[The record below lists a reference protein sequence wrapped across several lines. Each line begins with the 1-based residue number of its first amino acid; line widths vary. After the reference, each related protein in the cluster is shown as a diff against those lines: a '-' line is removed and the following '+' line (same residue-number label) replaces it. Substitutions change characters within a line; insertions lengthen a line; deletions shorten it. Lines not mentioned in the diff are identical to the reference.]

1 MTDRSRLDP
10 EATVPLDGLLQAL
23 PGGFNAIADINAR
36 RATVAGIM
44 ATVEV
49 PKDPNVEITEHIA
62 PGPAGEIKVRVYS
75 PKNVAAPRP
84 ALIYI
89 HGGGMILGSID
100 GEQGNAQMMC
110 DQLGMTIASVD
121 YRKAPEDPHPA
132 ATLDCFAAAKWVFAN
147 ATSLGI
153 DVNKI
158 GIYGGSAGGGLTI
171 SVALKARDEGGPN
184 FKFMVP
190 IYPMIDHRNESHSSK
205 LITDVGIWDRAGSIE
220 AWSWY
225 LGGQKPDQHSSP
237 AIATNLKGLPP
248 AYIDVGEMDMF
259 CDEDLDFVK
268 RLGEADVRVEFHL
281 WPGVYHGAEIFAPD
295 APISKNIVATR
306 LAGIKR
312 LLELISRY
320 LRLSANEFLD
330 RIAAFIPPPRKQRH
344 RYFGALKPNSPLRA
358 LHPALVRADF

>member
-84 ALIYI
+84 ALVYI

-312 LLELISRY
+312 LLELISR
-320 LRLSANEFLD
+320 
-330 RIAAFIPPPRKQRH
+330 
-344 RYFGALKPNSPLRA
+344 
-358 LHPALVRADF
+358 

>member
-10 EATVPLDGLLQAL
+10 EATVSLDGLLQAL

-49 PKDPNVEITEHIA
+49 PKNPNVEITEHIA

-84 ALIYI
+84 ALVYI

-306 LAGIKR
+306 LAGIRR
-312 LLELISRY
+312 LLELISR
-320 LRLSANEFLD
+320 
-330 RIAAFIPPPRKQRH
+330 
-344 RYFGALKPNSPLRA
+344 
-358 LHPALVRADF
+358 

>member
-312 LLELISRY
+312 LLELISR
-320 LRLSANEFLD
+320 
-330 RIAAFIPPPRKQRH
+330 
-344 RYFGALKPNSPLRA
+344 
-358 LHPALVRADF
+358 

>member
-23 PGGFNAIADINAR
+23 PGGFNAIPDINAR
-36 RATVAGIM
+36 RATVTGIM

-49 PKDPNVEITEHIA
+49 PKNPNVEITEHVA

-84 ALIYI
+84 ALVYI

-100 GEQGNAQMMC
+100 GEHGMAQMMC

-132 ATLDCFAAAKWVFAN
+132 ATNDCFAASKWVFAN
-147 ATSLGI
+147 AKSLGI
-153 DVNKI
+153 DENKI
-158 GIYGGSAGGGLTI
+158 GIYGASAGGSLTI
-171 SVALKARDEGGPN
+171 SVALKARDEKGPN

-190 IYPMIDHRNESHSSK
+190 IYPMLDHRNESHSSK
-205 LITDVGIWDRAGSIE
+205 LITDVGIWDRAGSME
-220 AWSWY
+220 ACSWY

-237 AIATNLKGLPP
+237 ALALNLKGLPP

-259 CDEDLDFVK
+259 RDEDLDFVK

-295 APISKNIVATR
+295 ASISKTIMATR
-306 LAGIKR
+306 LGGIKR
-312 LLELISRY
+312 LVELISR
-320 LRLSANEFLD
+320 
-330 RIAAFIPPPRKQRH
+330 
-344 RYFGALKPNSPLRA
+344 
-358 LHPALVRADF
+358 

>member
-23 PGGFNAIADINAR
+23 PGGFNNIADINAR

-312 LLELISRY
+312 LLELISR
-320 LRLSANEFLD
+320 
-330 RIAAFIPPPRKQRH
+330 
-344 RYFGALKPNSPLRA
+344 
-358 LHPALVRADF
+358 

>member
-10 EATVPLDGLLQAL
+10 EATVSLDGLLQAL
-23 PGGFNAIADINAR
+23 PGGFNNIADINAR

-312 LLELISRY
+312 LLELISR
-320 LRLSANEFLD
+320 
-330 RIAAFIPPPRKQRH
+330 
-344 RYFGALKPNSPLRA
+344 
-358 LHPALVRADF
+358 

>member
-10 EATVPLDGLLQAL
+10 EATVSLDGLLQAL

-49 PKDPNVEITEHIA
+49 PKNPNVEITEHIA

-84 ALIYI
+84 ALVYI

-312 LLELISRY
+312 LVELISR
-320 LRLSANEFLD
+320 
-330 RIAAFIPPPRKQRH
+330 
-344 RYFGALKPNSPLRA
+344 
-358 LHPALVRADF
+358 